1 MTKKELIK
9 YLQSKRQER
18 IDELNQYYKSREQQA
33 KLAVI
38 DEYKLNEL
46 AHTISEQCSTLL
58 TTYKECIEK
67 IPHTSSSRYY
77 GGYEPRFC
85 LEKLVKEDLAEHIRD
100 SERIGEDAL
109 KALKTE
115 HDNMVKEV
123 HRTYDKLEYYVQ
135 DSIKASDAVKYLAEL
150 GFDLKIKDIK
160 AEVNTDILFGK
171 KED

>member
-77 GGYEPRFC
+77 NGYEPRFC

-123 HRTYDKLEYYVQ
+123 YRTYDKLEYYVQ